1 MTGRSLHAS
10 INPHEVGRL
19 QEVAGL
25 WSFQYAADW
34 LANPKGFAL
43 SPHIP
48 LSPEPLLDGASRRP
62 VQWYFDNL
70 LPEEGQRVLLANA
83 ARVDGADAFGLLG
96 HYGAESAGSLTLLPS
111 GTEQAE
117 GGLRPLSDADL
128 SARIAAMPGIPLV
141 EGALKR
147 MSLAGA
153 QHKLAVVLQDGQLFE
168 PAGRT
173 PSTHILKPEHPHPS
187 YAHSVVNEWFVM
199 TLARRL
205 GLAVPKV
212 ERRYVPQPV
221 YLIERFDRQP
231 GAEGWRRLHSI
242 DACQLLGLSAAYKYL
257 EGSVARLD
265 ELAVACRSTA
275 VARTALFQWLVFNV
289 LVGNTDAHL
298 KNLSFLVSRAGI
310 QLAPFYDL
318 ICTAVYDTPA
328 FGQSRW
334 PAATSMAWPLQGRVR
349 IAEIDRQCLLEA
361 GEAMRIKPAT
371 VVRLL
376 DSLKDK
382 IASEAQALYV
392 QVERE
397 NAELLAQRPELAATL
412 AGELRCLR
420 TIQHVVIAEQVARLK

>member
-1 MTGRSLHAS
+1 MQRSLLAWIDHRM
-10 INPHEVGRL
+10 IGILRDRD
-19 QEVAGL
+19 GI
-25 WSFQYAADW
+25 WSFRYAPVW
-34 LANPKGFAL
+34 LEAPGNFAL
-43 SPHIP
+43 CPDLP
-48 LSPEPLLDGASRRP
+48 LQAEELLDGSTRRP

-111 GTEQAE
+111 GAEQAE

-128 SARIAAMPGIPLV
+128 SARIAAMPGVPLV

-173 PSTHILKPEHPHPS
+173 PSTHILKPDHPHPS

-205 GLAVPKV
+205 GLAVPQV

-265 ELAVACRSTA
+265 QLAAACRSTA

-298 KNLSFLVSRAGI
+298 KNLSFLVSRSGI

-318 ICTAVYDTPA
+318 ICTTVYDTPA

-334 PAATSMAWPLQGRVR
+334 PDATSMAWPIEGRAR

-361 GEAMRIKPAT
+361 GGAMRIKPST

-376 DSLKDK
+376 DSLKNR
-382 IASEAQALYV
+382 IAGEAQALYT

-397 NAELLAQRPELAATL
+397 NAELIALRPELAATL

-420 TIQHVVIAEQVARLK
+420 TILHVVIAEQVARLG

>member
-1 MTGRSLHAS
+1 MERTLLAWIDRQQIGTLSDRDG
-10 INPHEVGRL
+10 I
-19 QEVAGL
+19 
-25 WSFQYAADW
+25 WSFRYAPAW
-34 LANPKGFAL
+34 LEAPGNFAL
-43 SPHIP
+43 CPGLP
-48 LSPEPLLDGASRRP
+48 LQAEEQQDGSTRRP

-96 HYGAESAGSLTLLPS
+96 HYGAESAGLLTLLPP
-111 GTEQAE
+111 GAEQAE
-117 GGLRPLSDADL
+117 SGLRPLSDADL
-128 SARIAAMPGIPLV
+128 SARIAAMPGVPLV

-153 QHKLAVVLQDGQLFE
+153 QHKLAVVLQDGQLLE
-168 PAGRT
+168 PSGRT
-173 PSTHILKPEHPHPS
+173 PSTHILKPDHPHPS
-187 YAHSVVNEWFVM
+187 YAHSVINEWFVM

-205 GLAVPKV
+205 GLAVPRV

-221 YLIERFDRQP
+221 YLIERFDRQQ
-231 GAEGWRRLHSI
+231 GAEGWCRLHSI

-257 EGSVARLD
+257 EGSVGRLD
-265 ELAVACRSTA
+265 ELASACRSMA
-275 VARTALFQWLVFNV
+275 VARTALLQWLVFNV

-328 FGQSRW
+328 FEQSRW
-334 PAATSMAWPLQGRVR
+334 PAATTLAWPLEGRAR

-371 VVRLL
+371 VARLM

-382 IASEAQALYV
+382 IAGEARALYA

-397 NAELLAQRPELAATL
+397 NAELIAQRPELAATL

-420 TIQHVVIAEQVARLK
+420 TILHVVLAEQVARLG

>member
-1 MTGRSLHAS
+1 MARQLLAW
-10 INPHEVGRL
+10 IDRQQVGLLEDRD
-19 QEVAGL
+19 GL
-25 WSFQYAADW
+25 WSFRYTPAW
-34 LANPKGFAL
+34 LEAPDRFAL
-43 SPHIP
+43 CPDLP
-48 LSPEPLLDGASRRP
+48 LQTDARLDGSTRRP

-70 LPEEGQRVLLANA
+70 LPEEGQRVLLAGA

-96 HYGAESAGSLTLLPS
+96 HYGAESAGSLTLLPPGAS
-111 GTEQAE
+111 QAE
-117 GGLRPLSDADL
+117 GGLRPLADADL
-128 SARIAAMPGIPLV
+128 SARIAAMPSVPLV
-141 EGALKR
+141 DGALKR

-153 QHKLAVVLQDGQLFE
+153 QHKLAVVLRAGELFE

-173 PSTHILKPEHPHPS
+173 PSTHILKPDHPHPS
-187 YAHSVVNEWFVM
+187 YAHSVANEWFVM

-205 GLAVPKV
+205 GLPVPYV

-231 GAEGWRRLHSI
+231 AADGWQRLHSI

-257 EGSVARLD
+257 EGSLERLD
-265 ELAVACRSTA
+265 QLAAACRSHA

-310 QLAPFYDL
+310 RLAPFYDL

-328 FGQSRW
+328 FEQSGW
-334 PAATSMAWPLQGRVR
+334 PAATRMAWPIADRAR
-349 IAEIDRQCLLEA
+349 IAEIDRPCLLAA
-361 GEAMRIKPAT
+361 GQALRIKPAT
-371 VVRLL
+371 VTRLL
-376 DSLKDK
+376 DNLKDK
-382 IASEAQALYV
+382 IAGEAQALYA

-397 NAELLAQRPELAATL
+397 NAALIAQRPELAATL

-420 TIQHVVIAEQVARLK
+420 AIQHVVIGEQVARLG

>member
-1 MTGRSLHAS
+1 MQRTLLAWIDRQRIGTLSDRYG
-10 INPHEVGRL
+10 I
-19 QEVAGL
+19 
-25 WSFQYAADW
+25 WSFRYAPAW
-34 LANPKGFAL
+34 LEAPGNFAL
-43 SPHIP
+43 CPGLP
-48 LSPEPLLDGASRRP
+48 LQAEEQQDGSSRRP

-70 LPEEGQRVLLANA
+70 LPEEGQRVLLASA
-83 ARVDGADAFGLLG
+83 ARVDGADAFSLLG
-96 HYGAESAGSLTLLPS
+96 HYGAESAGSLTLLPPGS
-111 GTEQAE
+111 EQGE

-128 SARIAAMPGIPLV
+128 SARIAAMPSVPLV

-153 QHKLAVVLQDGQLFE
+153 QHKLAVVLQDGELFE
-168 PAGRT
+168 PSGRT
-173 PSTHILKPEHPHPS
+173 PSTYILKPDHPHES
-187 YAHSVVNEWFVM
+187 YAHSAINEWFVM

-205 GLAVPKV
+205 GLAVPRV

-257 EGSVARLD
+257 EGSVGRLM
-265 ELAVACRSTA
+265 ELAAACRSAA

-298 KNLSFLVSRAGI
+298 KNLSFLVSHAGI

-328 FGQSRW
+328 FGQARW
-334 PAATSMAWPLQGRVR
+334 PAATTLAWPIEGRVR
-349 IAEIDRQCLLEA
+349 IADIDRRCLAEA
-361 GEAMRIKPAT
+361 GEAMQIKPGT

-376 DSLKDK
+376 DSLRDK
-382 IASEAQALYV
+382 IVGEAQALYA

-397 NAELLAQRPELAATL
+397 NAELIAQRPELAATL

-420 TIQHVVIAEQVARLK
+420 SILHVVIAEQVARLK

>member
-1 MTGRSLHAS
+1 MQRSLLAWIDHRM
-10 INPHEVGRL
+10 IGVLRDRDGI
-19 QEVAGL
+19 
-25 WSFQYAADW
+25 WSFRYAPVW
-34 LANPKGFAL
+34 LEAPNNF
-43 SPHIP
+43 P
-48 LSPEPLLDGASRRP
+48 LCPDLPLQTDEQQDGSTRRP

-70 LPEEGQRVLLANA
+70 LPEEGQRVLLASS

-96 HYGAESAGSLTLLPS
+96 HYGAESAGSLTLLPP
-111 GTEQAE
+111 GTAQAE

-128 SARIAAMPGIPLV
+128 SARIAAMPSVPLV

-153 QHKLAVVLQDGQLFE
+153 QHKLAVAMQDGQLFE
-168 PAGRT
+168 PAGQT
-173 PSTHILKPEHPHPS
+173 PSTHILKPDHPHPS
-187 YAHSVVNEWFVM
+187 YAHSVINEWFVM

-221 YLIERFDRQP
+221 YLIERFDRQQA
-231 GAEGWRRLHSI
+231 AEGWRRLHSI

-257 EGSVARLD
+257 EGSVGRLD
-265 ELAVACRSTA
+265 QLASACRSTA

-328 FGQSRW
+328 FEQSRW
-334 PAATSMAWPLQGRVR
+334 PAATTMAWPLEGRAR
-349 IAEIDRQCLLEA
+349 IAEIDRQCLMEA
-361 GEAMRIKPAT
+361 GEAMRIKPNT
-371 VVRLL
+371 VARLL
-376 DSLKDK
+376 DSLRGKL
-382 IASEAQALYV
+382 AGEAQALYA

-397 NAELLAQRPELAATL
+397 NAELIAQRPELAATL

-420 TIQHVVIAEQVARLK
+420 SILHVVIAEQVARLG